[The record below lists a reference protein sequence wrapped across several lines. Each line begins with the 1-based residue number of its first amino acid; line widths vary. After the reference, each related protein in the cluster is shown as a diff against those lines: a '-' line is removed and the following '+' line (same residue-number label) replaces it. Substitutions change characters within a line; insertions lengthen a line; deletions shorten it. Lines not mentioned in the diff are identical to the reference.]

1 MKLRLLGTGMAMAV
15 SITGVVLATPVASYA
30 STTCYTG
37 CHTSTPKTAGGK
49 PTTTGLSSSTPTAA
63 STPADGSTPTAQA
76 SALAFTGAN
85 VIVPTGIGGGAILVG
100 GALVFAGKRRRVN
113 SATPS

>member
-37 CHTSTPKTAGGK
+37 CHTSTPKTAGGH
-49 PTTTGLSSSTPTAA
+49 
-63 STPADGSTPTAQA
+63 PADGPTSASTPTAQA
-76 SALAFTGAN
+76 QALAFTGAN
-85 VIVPTGIGGGAILVG
+85 IIVPTGIGGGAILVG
-100 GALVFAGKRRRVN
+100 GALLFAGKRRRLN
-113 SATPS
+113 SAAS

>member
-37 CHTSTPKTAGGK
+37 CHTSTPKTAGGH
-49 PTTTGLSSSTPTAA
+49 PATTAT
-63 STPADGSTPTAQA
+63 DGAPDATPTAQA
-76 SALAFTGAN
+76 QALAFTGAN
-85 VIVPTGIGGGAILVG
+85 IIVPTGIGGGAILIG
-100 GALVFAGKRRRVN
+100 GALMYAGKRRRVN
-113 SATPS
+113 QAAA